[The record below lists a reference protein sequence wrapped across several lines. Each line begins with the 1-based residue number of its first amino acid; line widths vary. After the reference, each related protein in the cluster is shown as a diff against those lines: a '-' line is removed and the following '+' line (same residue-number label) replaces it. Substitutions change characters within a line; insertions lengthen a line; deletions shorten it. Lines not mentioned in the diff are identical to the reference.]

1 MKDNEVGLVLLIMLL
16 LGWAFSLLLD
26 EIVVIPSIKEKEK
39 SIQEYIQHPEK
50 YKFEY
55 VTYNGDTTNIIVT
68 YLK

>member
-1 MKDNEVGLVLLIMLL
+1 MKDTKIGPVLLIMLL

>member
-1 MKDNEVGLVLLIMLL
+1 MKDTKIGPVFLIMLL
-16 LGWAFSLLLD
+16 SGWVFSLLLD